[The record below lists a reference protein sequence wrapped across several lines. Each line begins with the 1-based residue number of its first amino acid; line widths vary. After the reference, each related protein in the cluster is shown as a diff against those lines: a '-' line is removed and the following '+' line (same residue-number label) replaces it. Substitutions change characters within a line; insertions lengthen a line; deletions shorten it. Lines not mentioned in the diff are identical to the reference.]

1 MSRMQ
6 KKEDEGSEAGSQREV
21 EKDGTEAETMK
32 GLLEEANKMLKGISA
47 RNADQDRLAVMQKQ
61 LDELRQLRVLRLTK
75 LNSEKDLG
83 LIDSGATHP
92 LRGRKGGEEWEGL
105 EEVWVTLANGEKI
118 PMKMTENGVMIHKDR
133 NIEPII
139 PMGLLCGEMGYQMM
153 IKEGKFQLFH
163 PERGEVEVETKNGC
177 PQVSKRTALK
187 MIEEYEKKK
196 KDWEDGGADWW

>member
-1 MSRMQ
+1 MDARKEKGVDGSTNWTINVAVGRVVQRIITRMLAQDLRRLKESSRRTS
-6 KKEDEGSEAGSQREV
+6 KEDQRAKMERACRGCRRKEEEGSEAGSQREV

-105 EEVWVTLANGEKI
+105 EEVWG
-118 PMKMTENGVMIHKDR
+118 H
-133 NIEPII
+133 
-139 PMGLLCGEMGYQMM
+139 
-153 IKEGKFQLFH
+153 
-163 PERGEVEVETKNGC
+163 
-177 PQVSKRTALK
+177 VS
-187 MIEEYEKKK
+187 
-196 KDWEDGGADWW
+196 